1 GVRTTVDGVTFAG
14 NQAVPDESLRP
25 HVVLQPGAPYVPGQL
40 AVDRD
45 ALHVAYQDLGYES
58 ATVEARPEFS
68 ADGTHVA
75 IGFVIREGP
84 QVFVD
89 HVLIVGNVRTK
100 TATIERELQVKRGD
114 PFSLSAIN
122 DSQRRLTALG
132 LFRRARI
139 TELRHGGETTRDLLV
154 TIEEGPATTV
164 GYGGGVEGKLRV
176 VGPSESGVVSERFE
190 VAPRAF
196 FQVGR
201 RNVLGKNR
209 SLNFYS
215 SLSLHPPR
223 EDSTSIT
230 EYRVVGTFREPRV
243 FDTVADAFVNA
254 TFEQQTRSS
263 FNFSR
268 RSLSADVARHITHT
282 VSVTGTYQLQRTRVF
297 DERLNKDDQLLIDRL
312 FP

>member
-1 GVRTTVDGVTFAG
+1 
-14 NQAVPDESLRP
+14 
-25 HVVLQPGAPYVPGQL
+25 
-40 AVDRD
+40 
-45 ALHVAYQDLGYES
+45 
-58 ATVEARPEFS
+58 FS

-75 IGFVIREGP
+75 VAFVIREGP

-100 TATIERELQVKRGD
+100 TSTIERELQVKRGD

-122 DSQRRLTALG
+122 ESQRRLTALG

-176 VGPSESGVVSERFE
+176 VGSSAEGGVVSERFE

-201 RNVLGKNR
+201 RNVL
-209 SLNFYS
+209 
-215 SLSLHPPR
+215 
-223 EDSTSIT
+223 
-230 EYRVVGTFREPRV
+230 
-243 FDTVADAFVNA
+243 
-254 TFEQQTRSS
+254 
-263 FNFSR
+263 
-268 RSLSADVARHITHT
+268 
-282 VSVTGTYQLQRTRVF
+282 
-297 DERLNKDDQLLIDRL
+297 
-312 FP
+312 